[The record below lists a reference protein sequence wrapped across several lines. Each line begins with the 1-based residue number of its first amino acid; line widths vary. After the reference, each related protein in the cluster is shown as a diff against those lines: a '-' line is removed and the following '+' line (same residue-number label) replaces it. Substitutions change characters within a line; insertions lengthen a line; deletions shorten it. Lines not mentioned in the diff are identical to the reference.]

1 MKIMLLILCLFLSG
15 GTLNKKISKTEL
27 DKKINKNKYQFQ
39 EIVQSGDTLKF
50 VQYRFPDGRSVGFG
64 IHGNLRFAK
73 EKEINDSME
82 VWLERY
88 E

>member
-1 MKIMLLILCLFLSG
+1 MKIMLLILCLFLG
-15 GTLNKKISKTEL
+15 GTLNKKI
-27 DKKINKNKYQFQ
+27 DKRINKNKYQFQ